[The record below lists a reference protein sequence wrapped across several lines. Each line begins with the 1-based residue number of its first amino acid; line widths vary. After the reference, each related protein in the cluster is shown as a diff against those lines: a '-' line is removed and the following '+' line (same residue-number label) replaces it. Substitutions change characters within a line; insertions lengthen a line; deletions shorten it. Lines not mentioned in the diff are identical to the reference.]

1 MKPGTPMK
9 NLLRT
14 LLACLLLPAAVHAKP
29 IELVVPIAPG
39 GSTDTLARVIAEEL
53 AKRLN
58 EPVVVISK
66 PGGGNTVAARYVLDE
81 PADGR
86 TLLLGT
92 AVMAVVPHQKPP
104 PFDFNQL
111 VPVTGLYNTP
121 SVLFVRASL
130 PVSNIK
136 EFLEWAR
143 KNPKGVSF
151 GSTGVGSTTHID
163 AESLA
168 SVGQFNLVHVS
179 YAGSGQTFTAMGGD
193 HIDAAF
199 GSPSMVAQATKQGNK
214 VKPLMVGSD
223 KPVPGVTDVPTVD
236 KALLGDFRADNWGA
250 VFVSA
255 KTSTDVQQSLNAHIN
270 AVLNSQQVRDRFA
283 AFMLQPMGGT
293 RDAFEAFLRRDR
305 SRIGQLL
312 QTRNIV
318 PR

>member
-1 MKPGTPMK
+1 MK
-9 NLLRT
+9 NLFRT

-39 GSTDTLARVIAEEL
+39 GSTDALARVIADEL
-53 AKRLN
+53 AKRMN
-58 EPVVVISK
+58 EPVVVLTR
-66 PGGGNTVAARYVLDE
+66 PGGGNTVAARYVLDQ

-86 TLLLGT
+86 TLMLGT

-111 VPVTGLYNTP
+111 VPVVGLYNTP

-130 PVSNIK
+130 PVNNMK

-168 SVGQFNLVHVS
+168 AVGKFDMVHVP
-179 YAGSGQTFTAMGGD
+179 YAGSSQTFTAMGGD

-199 GSPSMVAQATKQGNK
+199 GSPAMVAQAGKQGTK
-214 VKPLMVGSD
+214 VKPLMIGSD
-223 KPVPGVTDVPTVD
+223 RAVPGITDVPGVD
-236 KALLGDFRADNWGA
+236 KNLLGDFRADNWGA
-250 VFVSA
+250 IFVSA
-255 KTSTDVQQSLNAHIN
+255 RTPADVQQSLNAQIN
-270 AVLNSQQVRDRFA
+270 AVLNAPAVRERYA
-283 AFMLQPMGGT
+283 SFMYQPMGGS
-293 RDAFEAFLRRDR
+293 RDEFENFLRRDR
-305 SRIGQLL
+305 ARIGQLL
-312 QTRNIV
+312 QARNIV
-318 PR
+318 PQ